1 MSARPALAAALGA
14 VALLCAAAGPAAAGP
29 SGKDTVTVDARG
41 RVAEDGRIT
50 LSGTYRCTE
59 ADGPVFVSSSI
70 SRSDRRVTYGIGGT
84 PAVCDGAS
92 HRWENSGTLSPNP
105 FRAGKAHVEA
115 TVTELHAGGPLL
127 LTPEVHAAKERDVQ
141 LAGE

>member
-29 SGKDTVTVDARG
+29 AGKDTVTVDGRG

-50 LSGTYRCTE
+50 LSGTYRCTG

-70 SRSDRRVTYGIGGT
+70 SQSDRRVTYGIGGT

-105 FRAGKAHVEA
+105 FKAGKAHVEA
-115 TVTELHAGGPLL
+115 TVTELQAGGPLL
-127 LTPEVHAAKERDVQ
+127 LTPEVHAAEERDVK